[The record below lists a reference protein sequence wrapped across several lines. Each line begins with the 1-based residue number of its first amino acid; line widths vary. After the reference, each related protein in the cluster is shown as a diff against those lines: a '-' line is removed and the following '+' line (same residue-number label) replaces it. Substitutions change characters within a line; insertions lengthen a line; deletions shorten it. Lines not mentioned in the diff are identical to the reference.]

1 MARIPSYGQPQVG
14 PVQVTNARLRPA
26 DNNGGLLGAI
36 GEGMAGLG
44 RATSQY
50 ANAQDEIEDRL
61 ARTNMQ
67 SLGLEFDKTAAG
79 IRQNFT
85 SLQGKDALETEEHTS
100 ELQSLMRISYAVF
113 CLKK

>member
-1 MARIPSYGQPQVG
+1 MARIPTYGQPQVG

-85 SLQGKDALETEEHTS
+85 SIDRKRTRLHTS
-100 ELQSLMRISYAVF
+100 HL
-113 CLKK
+113 